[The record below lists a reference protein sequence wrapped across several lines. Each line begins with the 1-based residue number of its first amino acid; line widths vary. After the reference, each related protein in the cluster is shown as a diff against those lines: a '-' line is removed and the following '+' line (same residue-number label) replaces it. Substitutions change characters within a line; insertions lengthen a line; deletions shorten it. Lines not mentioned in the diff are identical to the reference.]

1 MSIIYGGDFKIPPR
15 ALENFAEYFFE
26 KFREDPE
33 HILLVSNGNVK
44 SYFPDD
50 DHNFLPIQIDGATGQ
65 KYSRKWILQQ
75 TNRYV
80 KILSSLG
87 LREGD
92 VVGLCSENTV
102 EMACIV
108 YSTIYLGLTLSPL
121 NFLYSTAE
129 YQHMVKI
136 TSPKII
142 FCSPV
147 VEAGLVKSLSKNG
160 TLIVVIGNKKTV
172 APKTTEELF
181 METEGSLLPG
191 ITKVHP
197 AENVAGIFSSS
208 GTTGAAKGVACT
220 QKCFLVDVHLV
231 R

>member
-1 MSIIYGGDFKIPPR
+1 
-15 ALENFAEYFFE
+15 
-26 KFREDPE
+26 
-33 HILLVSNGNVK
+33 
-44 SYFPDD
+44 
-50 DHNFLPIQIDGATGQ
+50 
-65 KYSRKWILQQ
+65 
-75 TNRYV
+75 
-80 KILSSLG
+80 
-87 LREGD
+87 
-92 VVGLCSENTV
+92 
-102 EMACIV
+102 
-108 YSTIYLGLTLSPL
+108 
-121 NFLYSTAE
+121 
-129 YQHMVKI
+129 MVKI

-160 TLIVVIGNKKTV
+160 TQIVVIGNKKTV